1 MRRIRFALRT
11 LGKTPI
17 LTLVVVL
24 SLGLGIGANT
34 AIFSLFYQMILRSL
48 PVERPEE
55 LVLLS
60 SPGDFKSGR
69 SSADD
74 AGGMD
79 SIFSYRMF
87 RELEKRPQG
96 VTAVAGFRSIG
107 ANLSFQNQTVNANA
121 TLVSGAYF
129 PVLGVKPLFGRL
141 IWREDDVHGSG
152 NAVAVLGYGYW
163 KDRLGGRPEVLNQP
177 IRVNGQVFTIVGVT
191 PRGFTGTTLGSD
203 PDVFL
208 PLSFKPRLTPGW
220 DGTDRYD
227 DYWLYLFARL
237 KPGGT
242 RLQAETGLNTLYAG
256 LLEDQAKTIRGRDA
270 AYIQRFLESRVSLRE
285 GKQGQSSMREESRTP
300 LHILMAAT
308 GLVLLIAM
316 ANAANLLLARSAQ
329 RRKELAIRAALGASR
344 RDIMGQLLTEA
355 LLLSAGGGLAG
366 LVLASWTLNLLLA
379 EVGGGETPIYFLTAR
394 LEWPVLLFSLAL
406 AMLTGL
412 LFGLHPA
419 FEAARHGV
427 ADTLKDDSGHASSS
441 RGSARVRKLLVT
453 MQVAVSALLL
463 IPTGLFLKSL
473 VNLLHLDLGL
483 KTDNLVTF
491 RISPELNSYKPE
503 QSRALFER
511 VEEQMAAIP
520 GVRSVTA
527 SMVPLI
533 AGSNWG
539 NNLTVEGFA
548 SGPQADTFSMFNLV
562 GAGFFGKMGIPLIA
576 GREFTERDSLAGGKV
591 AIVNQTFARHF
602 FGSGNPLGR
611 KFCPGRGKVTPD
623 IEIVGVVKDT
633 KYSSVKQK
641 PPRLYYTPWR
651 QSKDIGSISF
661 YVRTALEPAQVIPQV
676 RRVMSSLDR
685 DLPLQGLR
693 TLDDQIRQNIMAD
706 RLVLELAA
714 VFAILATVM
723 AMLGLY
729 GVMAHSVTRRTREI
743 GIRLALGAGIG
754 RIRYMILRELLV
766 ILVAGLATGVPA
778 ALALARLTESQLFG
792 VTSRDGIV
800 IAGAV
805 AALAVAAL
813 LAGYF
818 PARRATR
825 VNPVQALRYE

>member
-1 MRRIRFALRT
+1 VRRIRFAIRT

-34 AIFSLFYQMILRSL
+34 AIFSLLYQMILRSL

-79 SIFSYRMF
+79 SIFSYRIF
-87 RELEKRPQG
+87 RELEKRPEG

-107 ANLSFQNQTVNANA
+107 ANLSFHNQTVNASA

-141 IWREDDVHGSG
+141 IWLEDDVHGTG

-208 PLSFKPRLTPGW
+208 PMSFKPRLTPGW

-242 RLQAETGLNTLYAG
+242 RSQAETGLNTVYAG
-256 LLEDQAKTIRGRDA
+256 LIEDQAKTIRGRDA
-270 AYIQRFLESRVSLRE
+270 AYIRRFLESRVSLRE

-379 EVGGGETPIYFLTAR
+379 EVAGGETPIYFLTAR
-394 LEWPVLLFSLAL
+394 LEWPVLLFSLAVS
-406 AMLTGL
+406 MLTGL

-491 RISPELNSYKPE
+491 RISPQLNSYKPE

-539 NNLTVEGFA
+539 SNLTVEGFA
-548 SGPQADTFSMFNLV
+548 RGPEADTHSMFNLV

-576 GREFTERDSLAGGKV
+576 GREFTERDNLAGGKV

-602 FGSGNPLGR
+602 FGNGNPIGR
-611 KFCPGRGKVTPD
+611 KFCPGWGKVTPD

-633 KYSSVKQK
+633 KYSSVKEK

-685 DLPLQGLR
+685 DLPLEGLR
-693 TLDDQIRQNIMAD
+693 TLDAQIRQNIMAD

-743 GIRLALGAGIG
+743 GIRLALGAGAG
-754 RIRYMILRELLV
+754 RIRYMIMRELLV
-766 ILVAGLATGVPA
+766 ILVAGLLTGVPA
-778 ALALARLTESQLFG
+778 AMALARLTESQLFG
-792 VTSRDGIV
+792 VKSRDAMV

-825 VNPVQALRYE
+825 VNPVEALRYE